1 MQNGIN
7 FDLKALEVFVLIV
20 ESGGMTAAG
29 QRLNITQS
37 SVSQSLSNLE
47 QALNLQL
54 LDRSQRPTMLTPV
67 GRQFYN
73 RALTLLDDAR
83 HLSQEFHKPH
93 GEPLKH
99 IRIALVDSMA
109 TSIGA
114 ELLAAIRQ
122 RTANWSMVTG
132 LSHQHA
138 EALLARKVDII
149 VSDDVV
155 SKNPSL
161 YRQRILRE
169 PFVLVL
175 PSNFKGAV
183 PSLRSLQVRD
193 DFIRYSNTS
202 VIGRSIETQL
212 EKWGF
217 QPPVRL
223 QLDNTFAIMSLVMAN
238 AGWTITTPLCLLQSG
253 LTADRQFSQA
263 FRLAPIPGEE
273 FFRELTMVARQDD
286 LGLLP
291 QQLAQDSVQLLKDR
305 FLPIIEANAPWLL
318 PSILLG

>member
-7 FDLKALEVFVLIV
+7 FDLKALEVFVLVV

-29 QRLNITQS
+29 QRLNLTQS
-37 SVSQSLSNLE
+37 SVSQTLSNLE
-47 QALNLQL
+47 QTLNLQL
-54 LDRSQRPTMLTPV
+54 LDRSQRPPMLTPV

-73 RALTLLDDAR
+73 RACTLLDDAK
-83 HLSQEFHKPH
+83 HLSQEFCKPH

-122 RTANWSMVTG
+122 RSSNWSMVAG
-132 LSHQHA
+132 QSHQHA
-138 EALLARKVDII
+138 EALLSKRVDII
-149 VSDDVV
+149 VSDDPVL
-155 SKNPSL
+155 KNPSL
-161 YRQRILRE
+161 YRQRI
-169 PFVLVL
+169 PT
-175 PSNFKGAV
+175 
-183 PSLRSLQVRD
+183 LRSLLVRD
-193 DFIRYSNTS
+193 DFIRYSNTT

-212 EKWGF
+212 EKWGI

-253 LTADRQFSQA
+253 LTPDNKFSQA
-263 FRLAPIPGEE
+263 FRLFPVPGEE

-305 FLPIIEANAPWLL
+305 FLPIIDANAPWLL
-318 PSILLG
+318 PSIELG

>member
-1 MQNGIN
+1 MQNSIN

-37 SVSQSLSNLE
+37 SVSQTLSNLE
-47 QALNLQL
+47 QTLHLQL
-54 LDRSQRPTMLTPV
+54 LDRSQRPPMLTPI

-73 RALTLLDDAR
+73 RARTLLDEAKD
-83 HLSQEFHKPH
+83 LSQEFCKPR

-114 ELLAAIRQ
+114 DLLTAIRQ

-132 LSHQHA
+132 QSHQHA
-138 EALLARKVDII
+138 EALLSRRVDII
-149 VSDDVV
+149 VSDDPVLN
-155 SKNPSL
+155 NPLL

-175 PSNFKGAV
+175 PGAFQGPV
-183 PSLRSLQVRD
+183 PSLRNLLVSG
-193 DFIRYSNTS
+193 DFIRYSNTT

-212 EKWGF
+212 EKWGI
-217 QPPVRL
+217 QAPLRL

-253 LTADRQFSQA
+253 LTPDNKFSPA
-263 FRLAPIPGEE
+263 FRLFPIPAEE
-273 FFRELTMVARQDD
+273 FCRELTMVARQDD

-291 QQLAQDSVQLLKDR
+291 QQLAQDSVQLLKNR

-318 PSILLG
+318 PSIVLG

>member
-1 MQNGIN
+1 MQNGIS
-7 FDLKALEVFVLIV
+7 FDLKALEVFVLVV

-29 QRLNITQS
+29 QRLSITQS
-37 SVSQSLSNLE
+37 SVSQTLSNLE
-47 QALNLQL
+47 QTLNLQL
-54 LDRSQRPTMLTPV
+54 LDRSQRPPMLTPV

-73 RALTLLDDAR
+73 RACTLLDDAR
-83 HLSQEFHKPH
+83 HLSQEFRKPL

-114 ELLAAIRQ
+114 DLLTAIRQ

-132 LSHQHA
+132 QSHQHA
-138 EALLARKVDII
+138 DALLSRRVDII
-149 VSDDVV
+149 ISDDVV
-155 SKNPSL
+155 LKNPL
-161 YRQRILRE
+161 LFRQRILRE

-175 PSNFKGAV
+175 PGDFKGPV
-183 PSLRSLQVRD
+183 PSLRNLLVRG
-193 DFIRYSNTS
+193 DFIRYSNTT

-212 EKWGF
+212 EKWGI
-217 QPPVRL
+217 QPPLRL
-223 QLDNTFAIMSLVMAN
+223 QLDNTAAIMSLVMAN

-253 LTADRQFSQA
+253 LTPDNKFSQA
-263 FRLAPIPGEE
+263 FRLFPIPGEE

-291 QQLAQDSVQLLKDR
+291 QQLAQDSVELLKNR

-318 PSILLG
+318 PSIVLG

>member
-7 FDLKALEVFVLIV
+7 FDLKALEVFVLVV
-20 ESGGMTAAG
+20 EFGGMTAAG
-29 QRLNITQS
+29 QRLNLTQS
-37 SVSQSLSNLE
+37 SVSQTLSNLE
-47 QALNLQL
+47 QTLNLQL
-54 LDRSQRPTMLTPV
+54 LDRSQRPPMLTPV

-73 RALTLLDDAR
+73 RACTLLDDAR
-83 HLSQEFHKPH
+83 HLSQEFCKPH

-114 ELLAAIRQ
+114 ELRAAIRQ
-122 RTANWSMVTG
+122 RTSNWSMVAG
-132 LSHQHA
+132 QSHQHA
-138 EALLARKVDII
+138 EALLSRRVDII
-149 VSDDVV
+149 VSDDPLL
-155 SKNPSL
+155 KTPSL

-175 PSNFKGAV
+175 PGNFKGSV
-183 PSLRSLQVRD
+183 PSLRSLLVRD
-193 DFIRYSNTS
+193 DFIRYSNTT

-212 EKWGF
+212 EKWGT

-253 LTADRQFSQA
+253 LTPDNKFSQA
-263 FRLAPIPGEE
+263 FRLIPVPGEE

-291 QQLAQDSVQLLKDR
+291 QQLAQDSMQLLKDR
-305 FLPIIEANAPWLL
+305 FLPIIDANAPWLL
-318 PSILLG
+318 PSIELG